1 MCPLVLQPCMHAGSS
16 SFGSSM
22 LVQYM
27 PISVS
32 DAPSSFHLP
41 LCLPRSSLMHNA
53 VLQTIATAAAA
64 NSTVATS
71 IMHTLYT
78 STTHLISGLNAGIFT
93 SAYIASVNY
102 ALVS

>member
-1 MCPLVLQPCMHAGSS
+1 
-16 SFGSSM
+16 
-22 LVQYM
+22 
-27 PISVS
+27 
-32 DAPSSFHLP
+32 
-41 LCLPRSSLMHNA
+41 MHNA

-78 STTHLISGLNAGIFT
+78 NTTNLISGLNAGIFT